1 VSASAKPPS
10 ELPAAPDRKGVAAA
24 AFAFI
29 VWGVVP
35 LYWHALKIVPSFQII
50 AHRIVWSAVLVLLWL
65 AACNG
70 LQWWRDIRAQAG
82 ALRALALSSA
92 LITCNWGL
100 YIWAV
105 NAGHVV
111 ETSLGYFINPL
122 LNVMIGVL
130 VLRERLNGLQWIA
143 VALAALG
150 VAWLTWQAGT
160 PPWIALGLAF
170 SFALYGLVRK
180 LVAVDAVGGL
190 AVESLYL
197 FVPALA
203 FLAWAELGHGGGF
216 VREWGWHID
225 LLLVGSGA
233 LTALPLV
240 AFAYGVRR
248 IPLTLLGLMQ
258 YIAPTLQLLIGVV
271 VLGEPFGHDAAIGF
285 AIIWLGLLLFAGDGL
300 RRARGRPGSAHCCP
314 E

>member
-1 VSASAKPPS
+1 MH
-10 ELPAAPDRKGVAAA
+10 AAPDRKGVAAA
-24 AFAFI
+24 AFAFV

-35 LYWHALKIVPSFQII
+35 LYWHALNSVPSFQII

-65 AACNG
+65 TARSG
-70 LQWWRDIRAQAG
+70 LHWWRNIRAQAG

-92 LITCNWGL
+92 LITFNWSL

-122 LNVMIGVL
+122 LNVMLGVL

-143 VALAALG
+143 VACAALG
-150 VAWLTWQAGT
+150 VAWLTWQSGT

-170 SFALYGLVRK
+170 FFALYGLVRK

-203 FLAWAELGHGGGF
+203 FLGWAELGHDGGF
-216 VREWGWHID
+216 VRGWGWHID
-225 LLLVGSGA
+225 ALLICSGA

-248 IPLTLLGLMQ
+248 IPLSLLGLMQ
-258 YIAPTLQLLIGVV
+258 YIAPTLQLLIGVLA
-271 VLGEPFGHDAAIGF
+271 LGEPFSKDDAIGF
-285 AIIWLGLLLFAGDGL
+285 AIIWLGLVLFAGDSL
-300 RRARGRPGSAHCCP
+300 RRARHYASP
-314 E
+314 